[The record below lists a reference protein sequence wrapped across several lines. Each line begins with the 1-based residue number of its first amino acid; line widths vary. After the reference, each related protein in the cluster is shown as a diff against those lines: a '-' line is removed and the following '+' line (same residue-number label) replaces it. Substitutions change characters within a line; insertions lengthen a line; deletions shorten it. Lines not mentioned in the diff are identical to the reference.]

1 MQLKTENNQIW
12 IGFDEREAGWINE
25 EIESVDTDNLGF
37 VGLNDLKNTIYAGIY
52 IDK

>member
-1 MQLKTENNQIW
+1 MQLKTENNKIW

-25 EIESVDTDNLGF
+25 EIESVDTDNLGL
-37 VGLNDLKNTIYAGIY
+37 VCLNVLKNTIDAGIN